1 LIGERFPNRRP
12 LIGYRTEVVH
22 DRLVEVFRALRRSEK
37 WKFGRSENLERHI
50 VMGILKDA
58 AKVTSRDGVELI
70 ADRADVLPG
79 SGRQI

>member
-1 LIGERFPNRRP
+1 
-12 LIGYRTEVVH
+12 
-22 DRLVEVFRALRRSEK
+22 
-37 WKFGRSENLERHI
+37 
-50 VMGILKDA
+50 MGILKDA